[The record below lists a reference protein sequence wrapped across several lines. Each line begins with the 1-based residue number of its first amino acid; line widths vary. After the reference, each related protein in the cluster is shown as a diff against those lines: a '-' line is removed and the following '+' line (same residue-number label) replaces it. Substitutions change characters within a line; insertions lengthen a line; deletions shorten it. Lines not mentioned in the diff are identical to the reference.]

1 MDAEFS
7 TVGQVA
13 KEFGVPGW
21 KVRRVADS
29 VGASV
34 AKAGLYRLI
43 TREGVELIRKEL
55 HRQGWATAAAG
66 GAK

>member
-1 MDAEFS
+1 MESELS

-13 KEFGVPGW
+13 KQLGVPGW
-21 KVRRVADS
+21 KVRRVVDS

-43 TREGVELIRKEL
+43 APAGVELIRAEL
-55 HRQGWATAAAG
+55 QRQGWDTNGESAS
-66 GAK
+66 